1 MGSLLDLASMDD
13 LSNRFN
19 HFFKQDAERAQLI
32 EVRPP
37 SPPLSHYR
45 PWKITDSGQLV
56 LRKINEDKGQL
67 DTLTIE
73 LEHERESRHRYQLEL
88 RDLREQRQRW
98 EQLYVS

>member
-1 MGSLLDLASMDD
+1 MGSLVDLASMDD

-19 HFFKQDAERAQLI
+19 HFLKQDAERAQLI
-32 EVRPP
+32 EVNAFTAPI
-37 SPPLSHYR
+37 SLVENA
-45 PWKITDSGQLV
+45 DSDQVV
-56 LRKINEDKGQL
+56 LRKINEDKGRL

>member
-1 MGSLLDLASMDD
+1 MSFQPSDIGSRYNNIAMGSRFDLASMDD

-19 HFFKQDAERAQLI
+19 RFLKQDAERAELI
-32 EVRPP
+32 EA
-37 SPPLSHYR
+37 
-45 PWKITDSGQLV
+45 V
-56 LRKINEDKGQL
+56 LRKINEDKGRL

>member
-1 MGSLLDLASMDD
+1 MGSLVDLASMDD

-19 HFFKQDAERAQLI
+19 HFLKQDTERAQLI
-32 EVRPP
+32 EV
-37 SPPLSHYR
+37 
-45 PWKITDSGQLV
+45 V
-56 LRKINEDKGQL
+56 LRKINEDKGRL